1 MKLSVGSWILIIL
14 LLAGVGTGIYF
25 LWPKVNFAQA
35 FDNIN
40 DVNEIVLKVDVKDKT
55 VFDYADE
62 LQQMCLDNEL
72 FERASKLNILNN
84 IIDIQNNSQKQVF
97 GALLVIDKSSGK
109 YGELTNKQ
117 NKAVDE
123 CKIAFKDF
131 QSYIK

>member
-84 IIDIQNNSQKQVF
+84 IIEVLNRM
-97 GALLVIDKSSGK
+97 L
-109 YGELTNKQ
+109 
-117 NKAVDE
+117 
-123 CKIAFKDF
+123 
-131 QSYIK
+131 